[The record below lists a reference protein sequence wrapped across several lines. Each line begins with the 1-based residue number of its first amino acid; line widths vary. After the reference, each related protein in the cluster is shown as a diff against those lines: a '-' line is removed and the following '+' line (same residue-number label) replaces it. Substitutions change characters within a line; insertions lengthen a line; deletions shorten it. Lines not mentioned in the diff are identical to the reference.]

1 MEQMRREDITSME
14 DVVSH
19 LDGVAGA
26 PKPGDVVKSKIIEI
40 SNNEIVLDL
49 GGKFEGFISL
59 EHLVKPISDYKLG
72 EEIIARVSRVLE
84 DEGRVLLTEKGYLL
98 SKILA
103 DIERSFNEG
112 DRTVEGKIEGEIK
125 GGYSVSIGGIVK
137 GFLPY
142 SQSMFRRNERVV
154 GKQFKFYILDFQRR
168 RRNYNLV
175 LSRKRLK
182 ELEVEKFMKKIEVGQ
197 EIEGTVESVRSIGVF
212 VNLGPV
218 TGFIPPSE
226 ISWDDSLRPRDVCKK
241 NQRIKVKVINKDE
254 AEGKVTLSLKRM
266 TPDPW
271 ESVDEKY
278 KVGDVV
284 SGTVKKIFPFGFTVK
299 LEPGV
304 EGLVHI
310 SEIFWG
316 SRRKN
321 IRDVVRV
328 NQRVNV
334 EILKID
340 KKNRKIS
347 LSFKRAKGDPWE
359 NIEQRYPIG
368 TKVKGRITKV
378 LPIGVIVDIEDGVS
392 GFVHVSELSWNFVD
406 NVENL
411 VEMDQEVECVV
422 LSMDKEK
429 RKLGLSLKRARED
442 PWKKVAEELR
452 VGDKVSGEVVRMID
466 TGAFVMIDGYGI
478 EAFLPVSQVSM
489 DRVGKIEDILQIGQK
504 IEAKIIRMVYNP
516 ENDTRNMVISMKQ
529 IQLEKE
535 REEYEK
541 YMKEHAGSTLT
552 LEEFLKEKY
561 G

>member
-1 MEQMRREDITSME
+1 
-14 DVVSH
+14 
-19 LDGVAGA
+19 
-26 PKPGDVVKSKIIEI
+26 
-40 SNNEIVLDL
+40 
-49 GGKFEGFISL
+49 
-59 EHLVKPISDYKLG
+59 
-72 EEIIARVSRVLE
+72 
-84 DEGRVLLTEKGYLL
+84 
-98 SKILA
+98 
-103 DIERSFNEG
+103 
-112 DRTVEGKIEGEIK
+112 
-125 GGYSVSIGGIVK
+125 
-137 GFLPY
+137 
-142 SQSMFRRNERVV
+142 
-154 GKQFKFYILDFQRR
+154 
-168 RRNYNLV
+168 
-175 LSRKRLK
+175 
-182 ELEVEKFMKKIEVGQ
+182 
-197 EIEGTVESVRSIGVF
+197 
-212 VNLGPV
+212 
-218 TGFIPPSE
+218 
-226 ISWDDSLRPRDVCKK
+226 
-241 NQRIKVKVINKDE
+241 
-254 AEGKVTLSLKRM
+254 
-266 TPDPW
+266 
-271 ESVDEKY
+271 
-278 KVGDVV
+278 
-284 SGTVKKIFPFGFTVK
+284 
-299 LEPGV
+299 
-304 EGLVHI
+304 
-310 SEIFWG
+310 
-316 SRRKN
+316 
-321 IRDVVRV
+321 
-328 NQRVNV
+328 
-334 EILKID
+334 
-340 KKNRKIS
+340 
-347 LSFKRAKGDPWE
+347 
-359 NIEQRYPIG
+359 